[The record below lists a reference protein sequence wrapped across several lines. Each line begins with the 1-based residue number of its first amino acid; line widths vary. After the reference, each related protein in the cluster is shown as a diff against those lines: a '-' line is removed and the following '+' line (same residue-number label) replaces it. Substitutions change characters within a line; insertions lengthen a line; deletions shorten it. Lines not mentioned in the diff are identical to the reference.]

1 MRNAMMT
8 EWFLGQLIRN
18 QRIDP
23 LAVKANVVLAGQYA
37 DTLEQE
43 YKKECERREQERKR
57 EQEQRD
63 KEYKEKRRVEEERC
77 KQERLQ
83 LLKKEIKNY
92 EDSVVQE
99 VARVEVM
106 QELVEAYRKKHLST
120 AEAKAEI
127 RRHDLERGRLAN
139 SLAGLRKELEQYEP
153 TNTGPISP
161 SNVPVI
167 AGYLVPEAQAQV
179 ASKYSEPYR

>member
-1 MRNAMMT
+1 MRSTMMM
-8 EWFLGQLIRN
+8 EWFVGKLIQN

-23 LAVKANVVLAGQYA
+23 LAVKANIALAGEYVDA
-37 DTLEQE
+37 LEKE
-43 YKKECERREQERKR
+43 YQREQERREQERKR

-83 LLKKEIKNY
+83 FLKKEIKNY
-92 EDSVVQE
+92 EDSVAQE
-99 VARVEVM
+99 VARIGVI
-106 QELVEAYRKKHLST
+106 QGLVENRRKKHLST
-120 AEAKAEI
+120 AAEKTEI
-127 RRHDLERGRLAN
+127 SRCYRERGRLTN
-139 SLAGLRKELEQYEP
+139 SLTMLRKELEQYEP
-153 TNTGPISP
+153 TNTGPTSP